1 MKNLYLPL
9 TFFSQ
14 KKTKMSSHLFT
25 VIWYAATVVDCV
37 FVWFVGVPGT
47 QLNEYLPFKWFH
59 VRRYT
64 ERMWHVD
71 GISVEKN
78 QCRQHRS
85 GKSIVNPFIDQYMQY
100 SPVAHSFAFP
110 MPLVAGRES
119 HAIESWVYAQIS
131 NACILHINGK
141 EKCGSQLISRF
152 PQRIK
157 NRRSTR
163 HV

>member
-85 GKSIVNPFIDQYMQY
+85 GKSIVNPFIGQYMQY
-100 SPVAHSFAFP
+100 LPVAHHFLCFSYAACSWARIACNWKLSLRSNLEC
-110 MPLVAGRES
+110 MHIAYWWQREMWVTIDI
-119 HAIESWVYAQIS
+119 AI
-131 NACILHINGK
+131 
-141 EKCGSQLISRF
+141 
-152 PQRIK
+152 
-157 NRRSTR
+157 STT
-163 HV
+163 HQK